1 MSEELK
7 PCPLCGG
14 DAGYGYNEAF
24 STDSSFPFVG
34 CEKCVLMIEYNS
46 NYPAEKLNAIAA
58 WNTRVPDPRVKALV
72 EATKAVSEGLEAH
85 PDEPDRMLLTSSGFV
100 RANKLLADLRV
111 ALAAMEE

>member
-7 PCPLCGG
+7 PCPFCNGATAYWEGVLCVDCGARIAFKGG
-14 DAGYGYNEAF
+14 
-24 STDSSFPFVG
+24 TV
-34 CEKCVLMIEYNS
+34 
-46 NYPAEKLNAIAA
+46 AEHTSA
-58 WNTRVPDPRVKALV
+58 WNSRAPDPRVKALL